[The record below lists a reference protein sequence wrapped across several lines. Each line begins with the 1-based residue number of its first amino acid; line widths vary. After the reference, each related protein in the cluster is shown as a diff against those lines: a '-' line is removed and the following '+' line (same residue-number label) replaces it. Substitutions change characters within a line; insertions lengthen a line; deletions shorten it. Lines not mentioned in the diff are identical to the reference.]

1 MKREERMG
9 GALLGP
15 FGRHELGA
23 GVVTIGRRAS
33 NTLVLHDT
41 QASSLHA
48 ELRPDGAGYVLIDL
62 GSTNGTSVNGL
73 PIAAHT
79 PHVLHAGDVIT
90 IGDTSMTVELASAQ
104 LPPTARLNT
113 PAASVLAPTQRVAAP
128 PIDAAYPPSPAYPL
142 PRPGYVAPQQAPP
155 AYAPQ
160 PPYRAGPIIQA
171 PPAKKSA
178 STRRILFIVGGS
190 LALVLVICV
199 TLGVVVFKY
208 IYAHTPQGVVEAYYT
223 DLQNQQ
229 YFDAYGYM
237 DNLNHQLFTV
247 EAHKQ
252 GLTDGGQLFDAV
264 FSCLDHQF
272 GHVTAFV
279 ANLLK
284 QGNGEAS
291 VQVNV
296 TRANLRYLDTIGLI
310 GDQNTWKI
318 ALFIPPP
325 GQQCIDFT
333 PGQL

>member
-1 MKREERMG
+1 MG

-15 FGRHELGA
+15 FGRQELGA
-23 GVVTIGRRAS
+23 SVVTIGRRAC
-33 NTLVLHDT
+33 NTIVLHDT

-48 ELRPDGAGYVLIDL
+48 ELRPDGAGYVIVDL
-62 GSTNGTSVNGL
+62 GSTNGTRVNGQ
-73 PIAAHT
+73 PVAAHT
-79 PHVLHAGDVIT
+79 HHALHAGDVIT
-90 IGDTSMTVELASAQ
+90 IGDTALTVELASAQ
-104 LPPTARLNT
+104 PPPTARLDA
-113 PAASVLAPTQRVAAP
+113 PALAAFAPTQRVAAT
-128 PIDAAYPPSPAYPL
+128 PIDVASPPAPASPP
-142 PRPGYVAPQQAPP
+142 PRPDYRATAAAPP

-190 LALVLVICV
+190 LALALVVCV

-223 DLQNQQ
+223 NLQSQQ
-229 YFDAYGYM
+229 YFDAYSYM
-237 DNLNHQLFTV
+237 DHVNQQLFTI
-247 EAHKQ
+247 EAHKR

-272 GHVTAFV
+272 GPVSVFV

-284 QGNGEAS
+284 QGSGEAS

-296 TRANLRYLDTIGLI
+296 TRAKLRYLDTIGLI
-310 GDQNTWKI
+310 SEQNTWKI
-318 ALFIPPP
+318 ALFTPPP
-325 GQQCIDFT
+325 GQQCINFT

>member
-1 MKREERMG
+1 MR

-23 GVVTIGRRAS
+23 SVVTIGRRAS
-33 NTLVLHDT
+33 NTIVLPDT

-48 ELRPDGAGYVLIDL
+48 EIRPDGVGYVLVDL
-62 GSTNGTSVNGL
+62 GSTNGTSVNGQ
-73 PIAAHT
+73 PMAAHT
-79 PHVLHAGDVIT
+79 PHALRAGDVIT
-90 IGDTSMTVELASAQ
+90 IGDTALTVELGSAQ
-104 LPPTARLNT
+104 LPPTARLNA
-113 PAASVLAPTQRVAAP
+113 PAPSALAPTQRVAAP
-128 PIDAAYPPSPAYPL
+128 PREVVYPPAPAYPPL
-142 PRPGYVAPQQAPP
+142 RPGYRAPAAAPP
-155 AYAPQ
+155 AYALQ
-160 PPYRAGPIIQA
+160 PAYRAGPILQA

-190 LALVLVICV
+190 LALVLVVCV
-199 TLGVVVFKY
+199 TLGVIVFKY

-223 DLQNQQ
+223 NLQSQQ

-237 DNLNHQLFTV
+237 DHLNQQLFTI
-247 EAHKQ
+247 EAQKQ

-279 ANLLK
+279 TNLLK

-296 TRANLRYLDTIGLI
+296 TRAKLRYLDTIGLI
-310 GDQNTWKI
+310 GEQNTWKI
-318 ALFIPPP
+318 ALFTPPP
-325 GQQCIDFT
+325 GQQCINFT

>member
-1 MKREERMG
+1 MG

-15 FGRHELGA
+15 FGRHKLGEN
-23 GVVTIGRRAS
+23 VVTIGRRAS
-33 NTLVLHDT
+33 NTIVLDDT

-48 ELRPDGAGYVLIDL
+48 EIRPEGAGYVLIDL
-62 GSTNGTSVNGL
+62 GSTNGTSINGQ
-73 PIAAHT
+73 PVAAHT
-79 PHVLHAGDVIT
+79 SHVLHAGDVIT
-90 IGDTSMTVELASAQ
+90 IGDTALTVELASAQ
-104 LPPTARLNT
+104 LPPT
-113 PAASVLAPTQRVAAP
+113 QRVAAP
-128 PIDAAYPPSPAYPL
+128 PMEVAYPPAPAYPP
-142 PRPGYVAPQQAPP
+142 PRPGYQAPAAAP
-155 AYAPQ
+155 PSYAPQ
-160 PPYRAGPIIQA
+160 PPYRAGPVIQA

-190 LALVLVICV
+190 LALVLVVCI

-223 DLQNQQ
+223 NLQNQQ

-237 DNLNHQLFTV
+237 DNLNQQLFTA

-296 TRANLRYLDTIGLI
+296 TRAKLRYLDTIGLMS
-310 GDQNTWKI
+310 DQNTWKI
-318 ALFIPPP
+318 ALFTPPP
-325 GQQCIDFT
+325 GQQCINFT